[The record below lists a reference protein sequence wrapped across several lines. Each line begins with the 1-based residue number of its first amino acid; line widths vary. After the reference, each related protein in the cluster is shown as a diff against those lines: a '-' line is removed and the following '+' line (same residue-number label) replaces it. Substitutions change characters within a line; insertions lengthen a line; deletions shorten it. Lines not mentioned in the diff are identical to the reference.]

1 MSVEIEPLSV
11 ERSQFSTSDPGAAEV
26 LSAEMYGAFR
36 PRYGPTEGFTF
47 DGRRIS
53 AGGMSLDHLVHS
65 SMSIECPPLD
75 YLMFFFV
82 TGGSLTITAG
92 DLETRLRTGDTAVC
106 PAGVPLK
113 ISWDNLRKEV
123 ISVPLQ
129 AAQQAAAE
137 DADGGTVS
145 FLGTTPVSPAMDRFW
160 RSTVG
165 FVANQLETPDS
176 PLSEPLVYARTLNLL
191 GTAAVKTF
199 PNSTMT
205 ADYLPG
211 PGQVAPAAL
220 RRAVAFIEANAAR
233 PLTLSN
239 IAAAVWVSPRDLR
252 HAFVQHYGISPLG
265 YLRRVRLQRAHV
277 DLLAADPRTGATVY
291 GIATRWGFLG
301 PGMGPG
307 SFHDEYR
314 AMFGQTPGKTLRR

>member
-1 MSVEIEPLSV
+1 MSVEIERLPVEQSAFSV
-11 ERSQFSTSDPGAAEV
+11 SDPGAAEV

-53 AGGMSLDHLVHS
+53 AGSMSLDHLVHS
-65 SMSIECPPLD
+65 SMSIECAPLD

-82 TGGSLTITAG
+82 TGGSLTVTTG

-137 DADGGTVS
+137 HADGGTVS
-145 FLGTTPVSPAMDRFW
+145 FLGTTPVSPAMDRLW

-176 PLSEPLVYARTLNLL
+176 PLSEPLVYAQTLNLL

-211 PGQVAPAAL
+211 PGQIAPAAL
-220 RRAVAFIEANAAR
+220 RRAVAFIDANAAR

-239 IAAAVWVSPRDLR
+239 IAAAVSVSPRDLR
-252 HAFVQHYGISPLG
+252 HAFAQRYGISPLG
-265 YLRRVRLQRAHV
+265 YLRRARLERAHV
-277 DLLAADPRTGATVY
+277 DLLAAGPRTGATVTE
-291 GIATRWGFLG
+291 IATRWGFLT
-301 PGMGPG
+301 PG
-307 SFHDEYR
+307 SFSNEYR
-314 AMFGQTPGKTLRR
+314 AMFGQAPGKTLRR